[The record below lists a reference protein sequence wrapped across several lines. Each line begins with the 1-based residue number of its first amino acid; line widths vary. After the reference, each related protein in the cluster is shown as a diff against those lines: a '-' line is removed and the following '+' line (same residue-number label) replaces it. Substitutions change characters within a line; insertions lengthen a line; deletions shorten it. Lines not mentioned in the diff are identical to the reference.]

1 LSAQGARPSGATGP
15 NTFEITDDR
24 VFGPGGGALARRFAR
39 RVLAFDEVRSLAL
52 DPALN
57 LERVAR
63 LGPGIA
69 STPLSGFIGA
79 GRPKNPIG
87 LRFSKCRP
95 IKCPVIV

>member
-1 LSAQGARPSGATGP
+1 MSAQGARPSVATGP

-69 STPLSGFIGA
+69 STPLSGFIDWRQA
-79 GRPKNPIG
+79 D
-87 LRFSKCRP
+87 LRIRS
-95 IKCPVIV
+95 VYASQNAVL